1 MKELKKKR
9 ISRPVDLDARIARMK
24 SDARERIIARGK
36 VEFRLDETMM
46 KELLEKSDAV
56 RVPYGV
62 YARMLMIKAL
72 QAES

>member
-1 MKELKKKR
+1 MKELKKKT
-9 ISRPVDLDARIARMK
+9 ITRPVDLEARIARMK

-36 VEFRLDETMM
+36 VEFRLDEALM
-46 KELLEKSDAV
+46 KTLLEKADEV

-72 QAES
+72 QAE